1 MIRVEAEPL
10 PDGLPGHARV
20 VISGSPM
27 PPGRVTYQLRREG
40 YASGFLGRGGWQ
52 TTEESLAPLDVVPVE
67 EASGWAIVMGPEIS
81 RHMTEAPFQLRLP
94 HLNQD
99 FGIFWPYI
107 EEFVPGTVYVP
118 QGKRPDA
125 APVAPER
132 VSFEPEKPKPPV
144 VEPEKTPTVSRIPD
158 TPTPIWKRPA
168 FVVFVLVLLLA
179 GGGVAVFQKELFG
192 ERETRQDIAQPTP
205 APATP
210 PAPTPPPLATPATP
224 PAAPPRGPAWP
235 AGTDGMTPRE
245 VVTAAPDAAG
255 ILRVA
260 QRRQQQGRYDDAIP
274 LLETAAERNEAEAWF
289 ILARLY
295 DPVDFVAGRPFQQ
308 PSSYEAARHYREA
321 VRRGHA
327 AAEAPRAAL
336 RTFLQSRAEA
346 GDRDA
351 RDALAEF
358 WP

>member
-1 MIRVEAEPL
+1 MIRVEAEAL

-20 VISGSPM
+20 VISGTPM
-27 PPGRVTYQLRREG
+27 PPGRILYQLRREG

-52 TTEESLAPLDVVPVE
+52 TTEESLAPLDVVAVE
-67 EASGWAIVMGPEIS
+67 EIGGWAIVMGPEVS
-81 RHMTEAPFQLRLP
+81 SHMTEAPFQFRLP

-118 QGKRPDA
+118 RGPRQDA

-132 VSFEPEKPKPPV
+132 VSFEQEKPKAPPV
-144 VEPEKTPTVSRIPD
+144 EKVETPTVSLISAP
-158 TPTPIWKRPA
+158 PTPIWKKPA
-168 FVVFVLVLLLA
+168 FVVVALVLLLA
-179 GGGVAVFQKELFG
+179 GGGVAMFHDALFG
-192 ERETRQDIAQPTP
+192 AREARQDLAQPAPPP
-205 APATP
+205 APVT
-210 PAPTPPPLATPATP
+210 PAPTPPSQAQPSP
-224 PAAPPRGPAWP
+224 PARGPVWP

-245 VVTAAPDAAG
+245 VVAAAPDPAG

-295 DPVDFVAGRPFQQ
+295 DPVDFVAGRPFQE

-336 RTFLQSRAEA
+336 RTFLQGRAEA